1 MKRIYFLTMLA
12 LAICVL
18 SGCSNYSKDY
28 NKNTLIVK
36 RNNSLV
42 EVAVEDFEG
51 MSVSAEDLTSYID
64 EQIDAYN
71 DKHEKKSVKR
81 ASIDTDDMN
90 KAKLVIAYK
99 NIESYNGFNLLDSV
113 LDDLSN
119 VEEAELKGNYK
130 AADGKEV
137 SFEKLSD
144 TEGAKVLVLSQKTDV
159 VVKGE
164 ILYYNE
170 QVTVKD
176 GIAACSGNDK
186 AVIIFK

>member
-1 MKRIYFLTMLA
+1 MKRIYFLAMLA
-12 LAICVL
+12 LAAFVL

-51 MSVSAEDLTSYID
+51 MSVGAEDLTAYID
-64 EQIDAYN
+64 EQIEAYN
-71 DKHEKKSVKR
+71 DQHEKKSVRR
-81 ASIDTDDMN
+81 ASIDTDNMS

-99 NIESYNGFNLLDSV
+99 DIESYNGFNLLDAV
-113 LDDLSN
+113 LDDLPN
-119 VEEAELKGNYK
+119 VDESKLKGEYK
-130 AADGKEV
+130 DADGKEL
-137 SFEKLSD
+137 SFEKLSGTD
-144 TEGAKVLVLSQKTDV
+144 GAKALVLSEKTDV

-176 GIAACSGNDK
+176 GIAACDGNGN
-186 AVIIFK
+186 AVIIFR

>member
-12 LAICVL
+12 VAACVL

-28 NKNTLIVK
+28 NKNTLIIK
-36 RNNSLV
+36 RNNSLI

-51 MSVSAEDLTSYID
+51 MSVGAEDLTAYID
-64 EQIDAYN
+64 EQIETYN
-71 DKHEKKSVKR
+71 DMHEKKSVKR
-81 ASIDTDDMN
+81 ASIDTDN
-90 KAKLVIAYK
+90 ISKTKLVMAYK

-119 VEEAELKGNYK
+119 VDEAKLKGKYK
-130 AADGKEV
+130 DADGKEIA
-137 SFEKLSD
+137 FDKLSD
-144 TEGAKVLVLSQKTDV
+144 TEGAKVLVLSEKTDV

-176 GIAACSGNDK
+176 GIAVCSGNDN